1 MGREKG
7 PTPSTKNGEVT
18 KESIA
23 ARQKLESDWWKAN
36 SELERFYEQQRY
48 KAANPLATEL
58 NPITRMSRELG
69 LKRGSYFPSLVAANK
84 KTKHGGKK
92 LRIRAPR
99 KQSRRIIYK
108 KK

>member
-7 PTPSTKNGEVT
+7 PTPSIKNVVS

-23 ARQKLESDWWKAN
+23 AQQKLESDWWKAN
-36 SELERFYEQQRY
+36 SELEHYYEQQRY

-69 LKRGSYFPSLVAANK
+69 LKRGSYFPSLLANK

-92 LRIRAPR
+92 RRIRAPR

>member
-1 MGREKG
+1 MGREKD
-7 PTPSTKNGEVT
+7 PTPSTKNELS
-18 KESIA
+18 KESIT

-36 SELERFYEQQRY
+36 SELEHFYEQQRY
-48 KAANPLATEL
+48 KANNPLATEL

-69 LKRGSYFPSLVAANK
+69 LKRGSYFPSLLANK

-92 LRIRAPR
+92 RRIRAPR